1 MSRWSPS
8 QRENRR
14 KAGTVKL
21 TTSEPGIIVSGLA
34 HAALLIA
41 GLVVFGST
49 QPFPE
54 TEEAIAVEVVDSSAL
69 TQITRGEKS
78 AEKVQEQPLPRA
90 ERKSEIVEKKDPGE
104 ARTDTPAPPTRPAEI
119 KVAEETK
126 APPAPP
132 PKAAQKAKSAPEE
145 EDDEPKKEPAK
156 APPKPAEIK
165 LAEPKPE
172 LRKEQLAKLVED
184 GEIAARAK
192 AAEEE
197 AKAAA
202 KSKAEADAKAK
213 AEAAAKAA
221 AAAKAKAE
229 AEAKAEA
236 AEEAKEKA
244 QAEAAAKAEADA
256 KAKALAIARAKADAE
271 AKARRDAE
279 AAKKFNAADISKL
292 LQSKEP
298 AASTGAAAPA
308 INKTASLG
316 APTATGQ
323 KLNPSMRGQLMGLIK
338 DQLNRCWQPPIGA
351 ATSAKPVIVSVRF
364 KSNPDGSL
372 AGEPAVTNSSS
383 DPLFRPTADTATRAV
398 RRCSPLRI
406 PAQFTP
412 FYEDWKNIIVNFD
425 TSDT

>member
-1 MSRWSPS
+1 M
-8 QRENRR
+8 
-14 KAGTVKL
+14 
-21 TTSEPGIIVSGLA
+21 IVSGLA
-34 HAALLIA
+34 HAALLVA

-49 QPFPE
+49 PPFPDQ
-54 TEEAIAVEVVDSSAL
+54 EEAIAVEMIDPSAL

-104 ARTDTPAPPTRPAEI
+104 AKTDTPAPPTRPAEM
-119 KVAEETK
+119 KVAEDTRT
-126 APPAPP
+126 PPAAP
-132 PKAAQKAKSAPEE
+132 PKAAQKAKPAPEE

-156 APPKPAEIK
+156 PPART
-165 LAEPKPE
+165 AEPKPD
-172 LRKEQLAKLVED
+172 LRKEQLAKLVEE

-202 KSKAEADAKAK
+202 KAKADAEAKAK

-221 AAAKAKAE
+221 AAAKARAE

-236 AEEAKEKA
+236 AEEAREKA
-244 QAEAAAKAEADA
+244 LAEAAAKAEAEA
-256 KAKALAIARAKADAE
+256 KAKAVAIAKAKADAE

-298 AASTGAAAPA
+298 AASTGAAAPVA
-308 INKTASLG
+308 NKTASLG
-316 APTATGQ
+316 APNATGQ

-364 KSNPDGSL
+364 RSNPDGSL
-372 AGEPAVTNSSS
+372 SGEPAVTNSSS

>member
-1 MSRWSPS
+1 M
-8 QRENRR
+8 
-14 KAGTVKL
+14 
-21 TTSEPGIIVSGLA
+21 IVSGLA
-34 HAALLIA
+34 HAALLVA

-49 QPFPE
+49 PPFPDQ
-54 TEEAIAVEVVDSSAL
+54 EEAIAVEMVDPSAL

-104 ARTDTPAPPTRPAEI
+104 AKTDTPAPPTRPAEM
-119 KVAEETK
+119 KVAEDTRT
-126 APPAPP
+126 PPAAP
-132 PKAAQKAKSAPEE
+132 PKAAQKAKPAPEE

-156 APPKPAEIK
+156 PPART
-165 LAEPKPE
+165 AEPKPD
-172 LRKEQLAKLVED
+172 LRKEQLAKLVEE

-202 KSKAEADAKAK
+202 KAKADAEAKAK

-221 AAAKAKAE
+221 AAAKARAE

-244 QAEAAAKAEADA
+244 LAEAAAKAEAEA
-256 KAKALAIARAKADAE
+256 KAKAVAIAKAKADAE

-298 AASTGAAAPA
+298 AASTGAAAPVA
-308 INKTASLG
+308 NKTASLG
-316 APTATGQ
+316 APNATGQ

-364 KSNPDGSL
+364 RSNPDGSL
-372 AGEPAVTNSSS
+372 SGEPAVTNSSS